1 MAFEMQLVNSIF
13 FGFQFTAITIFK
25 DLFYNYIIS
34 NNMSRIK
41 KSAYLPIL
49 FILVKLNFT
58 IIEK

>member
-13 FGFQFTAITIFK
+13 FGFHFTAITIFK

-41 KSAYLPIL
+41 KSVYLPIL